1 MSDAT
6 LLPADRK
13 EALSRAYV
21 AAVAAGAG
29 YTLAVQDFD
38 LDGVDIQVRAGGAM
52 RPSLDIQLK
61 ATVRLNEGWEGGFR
75 YRLPRRNYDLL
86 REPTLVPRILV
97 VLDLPRDEGRWI
109 DISADKLTM
118 PALRLLDGHR
128 RVPRNRKRG
137 NGDNCSGEAESIR
150 HRKPQGP
157 DGTRQTRG
165 RAMKAR
171 VLDAVAL
178 KAVSLAALAAYARSG
193 GWVKTEPH
201 GSHADIYVG
210 DGRPEIVLPR
220 TDRLGDYASVVSRLV
235 GIFGTN
241 RAAGTNWRCTVIL
254 SGQITMSSGFARS
267 GPQTTA
273 RSFSTKAS
281 NWFPSPGKCSSQRR
295 ALRRRCGL
303 STGAGANREAAEYM
317 RQVRLGQT
325 EHSSFVVTLMA
336 PVPPGLQPLLDE
348 SWTDF
353 DNEPYERQV
362 TRRLVQALEASREAA
377 EKAHSG
383 DGARAFERAVNYGVS
398 ANLCDAVARLIERS
412 SGMEVSVSWARTRP
426 TPESRRR
433 IRFSES
439 DAGTLREAARTFR
452 AREPRPDV
460 TLFGSVHTL
469 TRDKHAIDGQVT
481 FKVDM
486 DGRIQSVGAVLDR
499 NNYSVAISAHEAR
512 NPVVVTGDLERS
524 GQRWRLT
531 NAAVRELASDE
542 NDMDGT
548 A

>member
-1 MSDAT
+1 
-6 LLPADRK
+6 
-13 EALSRAYV
+13 
-21 AAVAAGAG
+21 
-29 YTLAVQDFD
+29 
-38 LDGVDIQVRAGGAM
+38 
-52 RPSLDIQLK
+52 
-61 ATVRLNEGWEGGFR
+61 
-75 YRLPRRNYDLL
+75 
-86 REPTLVPRILV
+86 
-97 VLDLPRDEGRWI
+97 
-109 DISADKLTM
+109 
-118 PALRLLDGHR
+118 
-128 RVPRNRKRG
+128 
-137 NGDNCSGEAESIR
+137 
-150 HRKPQGP
+150 
-157 DGTRQTRG
+157 
-165 RAMKAR
+165 MKAR
-171 VLDAVAL
+171 VLDAAAL
-178 KAVSLAALAAYARSG
+178 KAVSPAALAAYARSG
-193 GWVKTEPH
+193 GWVKSEPY

-210 DGRPEIVLPR
+210 DDRPEIVLPR

-235 GIFGTN
+235 GIFGTTAEQDELAVYRDLVGADHDVVRV
-241 RAAGTNWRCTVIL
+241 RAIGAADDGSVLLDEGVELVSQSREMLLAAAC
-254 SGQITMSSGFARS
+254 AA
-267 GPQTTA
+267 TA
-273 RSFSTKAS
+273 MR
-281 NWFPSPGKCSSQRR
+281 PVYR
-295 ALRRRCGL
+295 
-303 STGAGANREAAEYM
+303 AGANREAAEYM

-325 EHSSFVVTLMA
+325 EQSSFVVTLMA

-348 SWTDF
+348 SWTELD
-353 DNEPYERQV
+353 DEPYERQV

-398 ANLCDAVARLIERS
+398 ANLCDAVAKLIERS
-412 SGMEVSVSWARTRP
+412 SGLEVSVSWARTRP

-486 DGRIQSVGAVLDR
+486 EGRIQSVGAVLDR

-531 NAAVRELASDE
+531 NAAVRELAADE
-542 NDMDGT
+542 NDIDGT